1 MDDVTKIIDDFISVS
16 KEVHPNL
23 DAPDGSIAL
32 SYKRNSFEDLWEA
45 IGELYY
51 TCVAFHI
58 STKCLSVDITDTLA
72 KITLSYK
79 GLKVLLPAY
88 PEEEEGEKKMNKD
101 IVACYG
107 IAAHCGIA
115 KEEAAELIHAISK
128 WERATLPGYYET
140 DTTPAEAK
148 ENLIQA
154 VADCQNA
161 LDSLVCRLGLDKSTI
176 KQKIKEADERAERL
190 YGRKN

>member
-1 MDDVTKIIDDFISVS
+1 
-16 KEVHPNL
+16 
-23 DAPDGSIAL
+23 
-32 SYKRNSFEDLWEA
+32 
-45 IGELYY
+45 
-51 TCVAFHI
+51 
-58 STKCLSVDITDTLA
+58 
-72 KITLSYK
+72 
-79 GLKVLLPAY
+79 
-88 PEEEEGEKKMNKD
+88 MNKD

-107 IAAHCGIA
+107 IAANCGIA

-161 LDSLVCRLGLDKSTI
+161 LDSMVYALLLDRDAI
-176 KQKIKEADERAERL
+176 KKKIEEADERAERL
-190 YGRKN
+190 YGRRDEREKF